1 MVVYENSLNRLD
13 KEDWRQTSEDHAAV
27 QSWCHARDLHSI
39 VLMLSR
45 KCMMTW
51 ILFQLDRCADQG
63 QGVMTKLG

>member
-39 VLMLSR
+39 VLMFDVV
-45 KCMMTW
+45 KKVYDD
-51 ILFQLDRCADQG
+51 LDTFSA
-63 QGVMTKLG
+63 